1 VESRRVKTTKPLL
14 DVVHWVRTKS
24 RAPDYIHERAQA
36 AMLEDCELR
45 LEIARLQEQ
54 LKAARRAILY
64 PMTDLA

>member
-1 VESRRVKTTKPLL
+1 MKALVE
-14 DVVHWVRTKS
+14 VVHWVRTKS

-45 LEIARLQEQ
+45 LRISKLEAD
-54 LKAARRAILY
+54 LKAARRALLY